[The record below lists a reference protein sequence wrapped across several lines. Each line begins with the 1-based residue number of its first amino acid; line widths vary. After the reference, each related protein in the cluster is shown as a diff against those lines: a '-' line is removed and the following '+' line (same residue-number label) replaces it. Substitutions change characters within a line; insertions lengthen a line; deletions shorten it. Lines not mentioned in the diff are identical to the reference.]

1 MGMFLRR
8 GPGWKR
14 TITLDGNFGGTLCSV
29 TVNGVRYEEE
39 TTLDL
44 LVGTVIEI
52 MVDGENERS
61 RNSCYI
67 RINDVDVMKGAGTY
81 HYIVD
86 SNATINM
93 RSSSNSSGYSYKAC
107 RITTS

>member
-14 TITLDGNFGGTLCSV
+14 TIMLDGKLGGTLCSV

-39 TTLDL
+39 TTLNL

-61 RNSCYI
+61 RNSCYV
-67 RINDVDVMKGAGTY
+67 RVDGVDVMQGAGTY

-86 SNATINM
+86 SDATIKM
-93 RSSSNSSGYSYKAC
+93 FTGSNSQGHSYKAC

>member
-14 TITLDGNFGGTLCSV
+14 TITLTGKLAGTLCSV

-39 TTLDL
+39 TTLNL

-52 MVDGENERS
+52 MVDGESERS

-67 RINDVDVMKGAGTY
+67 KVNDVNVMEGAGTY

-86 SNATINM
+86 SDATIKM
-93 RSSSNSSGYSYKAC
+93 FSSSNSQSYSYKAC
-107 RITTS
+107 KITTS